1 MSAFDEDI
9 AADFILEAQEILDR
23 LGEQLVA
30 LEQSPQDNEQ
40 LNAVFRGFHTL
51 KGGAGFLG
59 VHAMVELCHAAEETL
74 GMARSG
80 KAVLQANHFDA
91 AQQSLDWLQ
100 AMLDA
105 VSGGTEPQHAPPELI
120 AMFDVDAAPAPAAVA
135 AAPVDAAA
143 AIAAAKSG
151 SDMIDE
157 DEFEALLDQLH
168 GGAAPGSKPVGA
180 AAAIAAAKSGSDMI
194 DEDEFEALLDQL
206 HGSAA
211 PGAKPVGAAAA
222 IAAAKSGSDMID
234 EDEFEALLDQL
245 HGGAAPGAKPV
256 GAAVAAAPKPA
267 IPKPAPVVPPRP
279 ASPPRPAAAPAAAA
293 KPAAAEAEQTVRV
306 DTKRLDAIVNLI
318 GELVLSRNR
327 LKTLRTRLKDEELD
341 RAVSTLDIA
350 TARLQSAVMRTRM
363 QPVGK
368 VFSRFPKVARDVAR
382 NLKKEVELELV
393 GAETELDRNLVEALA
408 DPLVHLVRNAIDHG
422 IEMPDLREAQGK
434 QRSGHV
440 RLSAQQEGDYV
451 SIEIQDDGA
460 GIDPEKLRAKARE
473 KGLIDPEAAARLS
486 SEECLHLVF
495 LPGFSTKQE
504 VTDISGRG
512 VGMDVVQSR
521 IRELSGQIQIQ
532 SELGRG
538 SRFLIRVPLTLAI
551 LPTLL
556 VQAGQDIYAL
566 PLARVMEVLHAPRT
580 SLGWF
585 DGRAVLDRRSHTLP
599 LLDLRQWLDVEPAP
613 STLMTI
619 VVLQVGEARFGLVVD
634 QVRGREEVV
643 IKPLP
648 KALRGLKGYAGA
660 TLIGDGRMALI
671 LDVDGLRNSQG

>member
-1 MSAFDEDI
+1 MSAVSDDI
-9 AADFILEAQEILDR
+9 TADFIIEAQEILDR
-23 LGEQLVA
+23 LGEQLVS
-30 LEQSPQDNEQ
+30 LEQAPQDTEQ
-40 LNAVFRGFHTL
+40 LNAVFRGYHTL

-59 VHAMVELCHAAEETL
+59 VTAMVELCHAAEEAL
-74 GMARSG
+74 GIARAG
-80 KAVLQANHFDA
+80 QAVLQAHHFDA
-91 AQQSLDWLQ
+91 AQQSLDYLQ
-100 AMLDA
+100 SMLDA
-105 VSGGTEPQHAPPELI
+105 VSSGTEPGYAPPDLI
-120 AMFDVDAAPAPAAVA
+120 AQFDMHGAGTAAPVAAAAPASA
-135 AAPVDAAA
+135 
-143 AIAAAKSG
+143 G
-151 SDMIDE
+151 SDLITD

-168 GGAAPGSKPVGA
+168 GGNAPTAVAP
-180 AAAIAAAKSGSDMI
+180 AKKADDGLIS
-194 DEDEFEALLDQL
+194 
-206 HGSAA
+206 
-211 PGAKPVGAAAA
+211 
-222 IAAAKSGSDMID
+222 

-245 HGGAAPGAKPV
+245 HGGAAPGATPA
-256 GAAVAAAPKPA
+256 AAVA
-267 IPKPAPVVPPRP
+267 PAPI
-279 ASPPRPAAAPAAAA
+279 AAPRPAAPPAAAAAA
-293 KPAAAEAEQTVRV
+293 KPAAKPLAEAEHTVRV

-327 LKTLRTRLKDEELD
+327 LKTLRAHLRDEELD

-382 NLKKEVELELV
+382 SLKKEVDLELI

-422 IEMPDLREAQGK
+422 VEMPDLREAQGK
-434 QRSGHV
+434 PRMGHV

-451 SIEIQDDGA
+451 SIEVQDDGA

-495 LPGFSTKQE
+495 LPGFSTKQQ

-556 VQAGQDIYAL
+556 VQAGEDVYAL

-599 LLDLRQWLDVEPAP
+599 LVDLRQWLDVTPAA
-613 STLMTI
+613 STLLTI
-619 VVLQVGEARFGLVVD
+619 VVLQAGEARFGLVVD

-648 KALRGLKGYAGA
+648 KALRGLRGYAGA

-671 LDVDGLRNSQG
+671 LDVDGLRSPHD

>member
-1 MSAFDEDI
+1 MSAVSDDI
-9 AADFILEAQEILDR
+9 TADFIIEAQEILDR
-23 LGEQLVA
+23 LGEQLVS
-30 LEQSPQDNEQ
+30 LEQAPQDTEQ
-40 LNAVFRGFHTL
+40 LNAVFRGYHTL

-59 VHAMVELCHAAEETL
+59 VTAMVELCHAAEEAL
-74 GMARSG
+74 GIARAG
-80 KAVLQANHFDA
+80 QAVLQAHHFDA
-91 AQQSLDWLQ
+91 AQQSLDYLQ
-100 AMLDA
+100 SMLDA
-105 VSGGTEPQHAPPELI
+105 VSSGTEPGYAPPDLI
-120 AMFDVDAAPAPAAVA
+120 AQFDMNGGTAAPVAAAAPAAA
-135 AAPVDAAA
+135 
-143 AIAAAKSG
+143 G
-151 SDMIDE
+151 SDLITD

-168 GGAAPGSKPVGA
+168 GGNAPTAV
-180 AAAIAAAKSGSDMI
+180 
-194 DEDEFEALLDQL
+194 
-206 HGSAA
+206 A
-211 PGAKPVGAAAA
+211 PARKADDGL
-222 IAAAKSGSDMID
+222 IS

-245 HGGAAPGAKPV
+245 HGGAAPGAKP
-256 GAAVAAAPKPA
+256 AATV
-267 IPKPAPVVPPRP
+267 
-279 ASPPRPAAAPAAAA
+279 AAAPAAAPRPAPVPAPAA
-293 KPAAAEAEQTVRV
+293 KPAPKPMAEAEHTVRV

-327 LKTLRTRLKDEELD
+327 LKTLRARLRDEELD

-382 NLKKEVELELV
+382 SLKKEVDLELV

-422 IEMPDLREAQGK
+422 VEMPDLREAQGK
-434 QRSGHV
+434 PRMGHV

-451 SIEIQDDGA
+451 SIEVQDDGA

-495 LPGFSTKQE
+495 LPGFSTKQQ

-556 VQAGQDIYAL
+556 VQAGEDVYAL

-599 LLDLRQWLDVEPAP
+599 LVDLRQWLDVTPAA
-613 STLMTI
+613 STLLTI
-619 VVLQVGEARFGLVVD
+619 VVLQAGEARFGLVVD

-648 KALRGLKGYAGA
+648 KALRGLRGYAGA

-671 LDVDGLRNSQG
+671 LDVDGIR

>member
-1 MSAFDEDI
+1 MSAVSDDI
-9 AADFILEAQEILDR
+9 TADFIIEAQEILDR
-23 LGEQLVA
+23 LGEQLVS
-30 LEQSPQDNEQ
+30 LEQAPQDTEQ
-40 LNAVFRGFHTL
+40 LNAVFRGYHTL

-59 VHAMVELCHAAEETL
+59 VTAMVELCHAAEEAL
-74 GMARSG
+74 GIARAG
-80 KAVLQANHFDA
+80 QAVLQAHHFDA
-91 AQQSLDWLQ
+91 AQQSLDYLQ
-100 AMLDA
+100 SMLDA
-105 VSGGTEPQHAPPELI
+105 VSSGTEPGYAPPDLI
-120 AMFDVDAAPAPAAVA
+120 AQFDMNGGTAAPVAAAAPAAA
-135 AAPVDAAA
+135 
-143 AIAAAKSG
+143 G
-151 SDMIDE
+151 SDLITD

-168 GGAAPGSKPVGA
+168 GGNAPTAV
-180 AAAIAAAKSGSDMI
+180 
-194 DEDEFEALLDQL
+194 
-206 HGSAA
+206 A
-211 PGAKPVGAAAA
+211 PARKADDGL
-222 IAAAKSGSDMID
+222 IS

-245 HGGAAPGAKPV
+245 HGGAAPGAKP
-256 GAAVAAAPKPA
+256 AATV
-267 IPKPAPVVPPRP
+267 
-279 ASPPRPAAAPAAAA
+279 AAAPAAAPRPATVPAPAA
-293 KPAAAEAEQTVRV
+293 KPAAKPMAEAEHTVRV

-327 LKTLRTRLKDEELD
+327 LKTLRARLRDEELD

-382 NLKKEVELELV
+382 SLKKEVDLELV

-422 IEMPDLREAQGK
+422 VEMPDLREAQGK
-434 QRSGHV
+434 PRMGHV

-451 SIEIQDDGA
+451 SIEVQDDGA

-495 LPGFSTKQE
+495 LPGFSTKQQ

-556 VQAGQDIYAL
+556 VQAGEDVYAL

-599 LLDLRQWLDVEPAP
+599 LVDLRQWLDVTPAA
-613 STLMTI
+613 STLLTI
-619 VVLQVGEARFGLVVD
+619 VVLQAGEARFGLVVD

-648 KALRGLKGYAGA
+648 KALRGLRGYAGA

-671 LDVDGLRNSQG
+671 LDVDGIR

>member
-1 MSAFDEDI
+1 MLTTCFRIWGCNTMSAVPDDI

-23 LGEQLVA
+23 LGEQLVS
-30 LEQSPQDNEQ
+30 LEQSPQDSDQ

-59 VHAMVELCHAAEETL
+59 IQAMVELCHAAEETL

-80 KAVLQANHFDA
+80 KATLQAHHFDA
-91 AQQSLDWLQ
+91 AQQSLDYLQ
-100 AMLDA
+100 SMLDS
-105 VSGGTEPQHAPPELI
+105 VSAGTEPGYAPPELI
-120 AMFDVDAAPAPAAVA
+120 AQFDVNGPATPAAAAVPATGELISEDEFEALLDTLHGGAAPAAVA
-135 AAPVDAAA
+135 RKADDGL
-143 AIAAAKSG
+143 IG
-151 SDMIDE
+151 E

-168 GGAAPGSKPVGA
+168 GGAV
-180 AAAIAAAKSGSDMI
+180 
-194 DEDEFEALLDQL
+194 
-206 HGSAA
+206 
-211 PGAKPVGAAAA
+211 PGAK
-222 IAAAKSGSDMID
+222 
-234 EDEFEALLDQL
+234 Q
-245 HGGAAPGAKPV
+245 
-256 GAAVAAAPKPA
+256 AVAAAP
-267 IPKPAPVVPPRP
+267 PPR
-279 ASPPRPAAAPAAAA
+279 APAAPPA
-293 KPAAAEAEQTVRV
+293 KPAANKPVAEAEHTVRV

-327 LKTLRTRLKDEELD
+327 LKTLRARLHDEELD

-422 IEMPDLREAQGK
+422 VETPDLREAQGK
-434 QRSGHV
+434 PRSGHV

-451 SIEIQDDGA
+451 SIEVQDDGA
-460 GIDPEKLRAKARE
+460 GIDPERLRQKARE
-473 KGLIDPEAAARLS
+473 KGLIDPEAAARLT

-538 SRFLIRVPLTLAI
+538 SRFMIRVPLTLAI

-556 VQAGQDIYAL
+556 VQAGEDVYAL
-566 PLARVMEVLHAPRT
+566 PLARVMEVLHAPNT

-585 DGRAVLDRRSHTLP
+585 DGRAVLDRKSHTLP
-599 LLDLRQWLDVEPAP
+599 LVDLRHWLAVAPAA
-613 STLMTI
+613 SSLLTI
-619 VVLQVGEARFGLVVD
+619 VVLQAGEARFGLVVD

-648 KALRGLKGYAGA
+648 KALRGLRGYAGA
-660 TLIGDGRMALI
+660 TLIGDGRMSLI
-671 LDVDGLRNSQG
+671 LDVDGLR

>member
-1 MSAFDEDI
+1 MSAVSDDI
-9 AADFILEAQEILDR
+9 TADFIIEAQEILDR
-23 LGEQLVA
+23 LGEQLVS
-30 LEQSPQDNEQ
+30 LEQAPQDSDQ
-40 LNAVFRGFHTL
+40 LNAVFRGYHTL

-59 VHAMVELCHAAEETL
+59 VTAMVELCHAAEEAL
-74 GMARSG
+74 GAARAG
-80 KAVLQANHFDA
+80 QAVLQAHHFDA
-91 AQQSLDWLQ
+91 AQQSLDYLQ
-100 AMLDA
+100 SMLDA
-105 VSGGTEPQHAPPELI
+105 VSSGTEPGYAPPDLI
-120 AMFDVDAAPAPAAVA
+120 AQFDVHGGAVAAPAAA
-135 AAPVDAAA
+135 AAPTAG
-143 AIAAAKSG
+143 G
-151 SDMIDE
+151 SDLITDDEFEALLDQLHGGNAPTAVAPAKKADDGLISE

-168 GGAAPGSKPVGA
+168 GGAAPGTKPA
-180 AAAIAAAKSGSDMI
+180 AVVAPAPIAA
-194 DEDEFEALLDQL
+194 
-206 HGSAA
+206 
-211 PGAKPVGAAAA
+211 
-222 IAAAKSGSDMID
+222 
-234 EDEFEALLDQL
+234 
-245 HGGAAPGAKPV
+245 
-256 GAAVAAAPKPA
+256 
-267 IPKPAPVVPPRP
+267 PRP
-279 ASPPRPAAAPAAAA
+279 VAAPAPAA
-293 KPAAAEAEQTVRV
+293 KPAAKPLAEAEHTVRV

-327 LKTLRTRLKDEELD
+327 LKTLRARLRDEELD

-382 NLKKEVELELV
+382 SLKKEVDLELI

-422 IEMPDLREAQGK
+422 VEMPDLREAQGK
-434 QRSGHV
+434 PRMGHV

-451 SIEIQDDGA
+451 SIEVQDDGA

-495 LPGFSTKQE
+495 LPGFSTKQQ

-556 VQAGQDIYAL
+556 VQAGEDVYAL

-599 LLDLRQWLDVEPAP
+599 LVDLRQWLDVTPAASP
-613 STLMTI
+613 LLTI
-619 VVLQVGEARFGLVVD
+619 VVLQAGEARFGLVVD
-634 QVRGREEVV
+634 QVRGREEAV

-648 KALRGLKGYAGA
+648 KALRGLRGYAGA

-671 LDVDGLRNSQG
+671 LDVDGLR

>member
-1 MSAFDEDI
+1 MLTTCFRIWGCNTMSAVPDDI

-23 LGEQLVA
+23 LGEQLVS
-30 LEQSPQDNEQ
+30 LEQSPQDSDQ

-59 VHAMVELCHAAEETL
+59 IQAMVELCHAAEETL

-80 KAVLQANHFDA
+80 KATLQAHHFDA
-91 AQQSLDWLQ
+91 AQQSLDYLQ
-100 AMLDA
+100 SMLDS
-105 VSGGTEPQHAPPELI
+105 VSAGEEPGYAPPELI
-120 AMFDVDAAPAPAAVA
+120 AQFDVNGPATPVAAVA
-135 AAPVDAAA
+135 APASGELITDDEFEALLDTLHGGAAPTAVAAA
-143 AIAAAKSG
+143 GKADDGLIG
-151 SDMIDE
+151 E

-168 GGAAPGSKPVGA
+168 GGAV
-180 AAAIAAAKSGSDMI
+180 
-194 DEDEFEALLDQL
+194 
-206 HGSAA
+206 
-211 PGAKPVGAAAA
+211 PGAKPV
-222 IAAAKSGSDMID
+222 
-234 EDEFEALLDQL
+234 
-245 HGGAAPGAKPV
+245 AAP
-256 GAAVAAAPKPA
+256 AP
-267 IPKPAPVVPPRP
+267 PPR
-279 ASPPRPAAAPAAAA
+279 AAAAPAA
-293 KPAAAEAEQTVRV
+293 KPAANKPVAEAEHTVRV

-327 LKTLRTRLKDEELD
+327 LKTLRARLHDEELD

-382 NLKKEVELELV
+382 NLKKEVELELI

-422 IEMPDLREAQGK
+422 VETPDLREAQGK
-434 QRSGHV
+434 PRSGHV

-451 SIEIQDDGA
+451 SIEVQDDGA
-460 GIDPEKLRAKARE
+460 GIDPERLRQKARE
-473 KGLIDPEAAARLS
+473 KGLIDPEAAARLT

-538 SRFLIRVPLTLAI
+538 SRFMIRVPLTLAI

-556 VQAGQDIYAL
+556 VQAGDDVYAL
-566 PLARVMEVLHAPRT
+566 PLARVMEVLHAPNT

-585 DGRAVLDRRSHTLP
+585 DGRAVLDRKSHTLP
-599 LLDLRQWLDVEPAP
+599 LVDLRHWLAVAPAA
-613 STLMTI
+613 SQLLTI
-619 VVLQVGEARFGLVVD
+619 VVLQAGEARFGLVVD

-648 KALRGLKGYAGA
+648 KALRGLRGYAGA
-660 TLIGDGRMALI
+660 TLIGDGRMSLI
-671 LDVDGLRNSQG
+671 LDVDGLR

>member
-1 MSAFDEDI
+1 MSAFADDI
-9 AADFILEAQEILDR
+9 AADFIIEAQEILDR
-23 LGEQLVA
+23 LGEQLVT
-30 LEQSPQDNEQ
+30 LEQAPEDADQ

-51 KGGAGFLG
+51 KGGAGFLSITP
-59 VHAMVELCHAAEETL
+59 MVELCHAAEETL

-80 KAVLQANHFDA
+80 KAQLLAHHFDA

-100 AMLDA
+100 SMLDA
-105 VSGGTEPQHAPPELI
+105 VSSGTEPGH
-120 AMFDVDAAPAPAAVA
+120 APAALIAQFDVGTAPVPAPVAAPVA
-135 AAPVDAAA
+135 AAGDL
-143 AIAAAKSG
+143 IT
-151 SDMIDE
+151 E
-157 DEFEALLDQLH
+157 DEFEALLDSLH
-168 GGAAPGSKPVGA
+168 GKSAPSAVAAKPVDDL
-180 AAAIAAAKSGSDMI
+180 IT
-194 DEDEFEALLDQL
+194 EDEFEALLDTL

-211 PGAKPVGAAAA
+211 PGT
-222 IAAAKSGSDMID
+222 S
-234 EDEFEALLDQL
+234 
-245 HGGAAPGAKPV
+245 AAP
-256 GAAVAAAPKPA
+256 AVAVAPAA
-267 IPKPAPVVPPRP
+267 PRP
-279 ASPPRPAAAPAAAA
+279 APAPAARPTAAA
-293 KPAAAEAEQTVRV
+293 KPAAAPAKASEPEHTVRV

-327 LKTLRTRLKDEELD
+327 LKTLRSRLKDEELD

-382 NLKKEVELELV
+382 SLQKEVDLELI
-393 GAETELDRNLVEALA
+393 GADTELDRNLVEALA

-422 IEMPDLREAQGK
+422 VEMPDLREAQGK
-434 QRSGHV
+434 PRMGRV

-451 SIEIQDDGA
+451 SIEVQDDGA
-460 GIDPEKLRAKARE
+460 GIDPERLRAKARE
-473 KGLIDPEAAARLS
+473 KGLIDPEAAARLT

-495 LPGFSTKQE
+495 LPGFSTKQQ

-556 VQAGQDIYAL
+556 VQAGEDVYAL
-566 PLARVMEVLHAPRT
+566 PLARVMEVLHAPAT

-585 DGRAVLDRRSHTLP
+585 DGRAVLDRKTHTLA
-599 LLDLRQWLDVEPAP
+599 LVDLRQWLGVTP
-613 STLMTI
+613 TLSPLLTI

-648 KALRGLKGYAGA
+648 RALRGLRGYAGA

-671 LDVDGLRNSQG
+671 LDVDGLRGGQD

>member
-1 MSAFDEDI
+1 MSAIADDI
-9 AADFILEAQEILDR
+9 AADFIIEAQEILDR
-23 LGEQLVA
+23 LGEQLVV
-30 LEQSPQDNEQ
+30 LEQAPQDGEQ
-40 LNAVFRGFHTL
+40 LNAVFRGYHTL

-59 VHAMVELCHAAEETL
+59 ITAMVELCHAAEEAL
-74 GMARSG
+74 GLARAG
-80 KAVLQANHFDA
+80 QAVLQAHHFDA
-91 AQQSLDWLQ
+91 GQQSLDYLQ

-105 VSGGTEPQHAPPELI
+105 VSAGEEPGHAPAALI
-120 AMFDVDAAPAPAAVA
+120 AQFDMGAAPAAPAA
-135 AAPVDAAA
+135 
-143 AIAAAKSG
+143 
-151 SDMIDE
+151 
-157 DEFEALLDQLH
+157 
-168 GGAAPGSKPVGA
+168 GA
-180 AAAIAAAKSGSDMI
+180 AASPLEGDAALITD
-194 DEDEFEALLDQL
+194 DEFEALLDQL
-206 HGSAA
+206 HGSGA
-211 PGAKPVGAAAA
+211 PTAVAPVDDGL
-222 IAAAKSGSDMID
+222 ITD
-234 EDEFEALLDQL
+234 DEFEALLDQL
-245 HGGAAPGAKPV
+245 HGNQP
-256 GAAVAAAPKPA
+256 VAAITTAPTV
-267 IPKPAPVVPPRP
+267 PVR
-279 ASPPRPAAAPAAAA
+279 AAPARPLPAAPAPAAPSPPPAPA
-293 KPAAAEAEQTVRV
+293 KPARPLAEAEHTVRV

-327 LKTLRTRLKDEELD
+327 LKTLRTRLRDEELD

-382 NLKKEVELELV
+382 SLQKEVDLELV

-422 IEMPDLREAQGK
+422 VEMPDLREAQGK
-434 QRSGHV
+434 PRMGHV

-451 SIEIQDDGA
+451 SIEVQDDGA

-486 SEECLHLVF
+486 TEECLHLVF
-495 LPGFSTKQE
+495 LPGFSTKQQ

-538 SRFLIRVPLTLAI
+538 SRFMIRVPLTLAI

-556 VQAGQDIYAL
+556 VQAGEDVYAL
-566 PLARVMEVLHAPRT
+566 PLARVLEVLHAPAT

-585 DGRAVLDRRSHTLP
+585 DGRAVLDRRSHTLA
-599 LLDLRQWLDVEPAP
+599 LVDLRQWLDVEPTQ
-613 STLMTI
+613 SSLLTI
-619 VVLQVGEARFGLVVD
+619 VVLQAGEARFGLVVD

-648 KALRGLKGYAGA
+648 KALRGLRGYAGA

-671 LDVDGLRNSQG
+671 LDVDGLRSPHD

>member
-1 MSAFDEDI
+1 MSQVADDI

-23 LGEQLVA
+23 LGEQLVT
-30 LEQSPQDNEQ
+30 LEQAPQDADQ

-51 KGGAGFLG
+51 KGGAGFL
-59 VHAMVELCHAAEETL
+59 AITPMVELCHAAEETL
-74 GMARSG
+74 GMARAG
-80 KAVLQANHFDA
+80 KAQLLAHHFDA

-105 VSGGTEPQHAPPELI
+105 VGAGAEPEHAPPALI
-120 AMFDVDAAPAPAAVA
+120 AQFDVGAAPVAAPIKVAPAA
-135 AAPVDAAA
+135 
-143 AIAAAKSG
+143 
-151 SDMIDE
+151 SDS
-157 DEFEALLDQLH
+157 AL
-168 GGAAPGSKPVGA
+168 
-180 AAAIAAAKSGSDMI
+180 I

-206 HGSAA
+206 HGSTA
-211 PGAKPVGAAAA
+211 PGSQPAQAGTGKADDAL
-222 IAAAKSGSDMID
+222 IS

-245 HGGAAPGAKPV
+245 HGQAAPGASTAVTAPAPV
-256 GAAVAAAPKPA
+256 IATPAPVRPAPTAAPKPA
-267 IPKPAPVVPPRP
+267 
-279 ASPPRPAAAPAAAA
+279 AA
-293 KPAAAEAEQTVRV
+293 KSGEPEHTVRV

-382 NLKKEVELELV
+382 SLSKEVDLELI
-393 GAETELDRNLVEALA
+393 GADTELDRNLVEALA

-422 IEMPDLREAQGK
+422 VEKPELREAQGK
-434 QRSGHV
+434 PRMGRV

-451 SIEIQDDGA
+451 SIEVQDDGA
-460 GIDPEKLRAKARE
+460 GIDPERLRAKARE

-495 LPGFSTKQE
+495 LPGFSTKQQ

-556 VQAGQDIYAL
+556 VQAGEDVYAL
-566 PLARVMEVLHAPRT
+566 PLARVMEVLHAPAT

-585 DGRAVLDRRSHTLP
+585 DGRAVLDRKTHTLA
-599 LLDLRQWLDVEPAP
+599 LVDLRQWLGVTPIP
-613 STLMTI
+613 TTLSTI

-648 KALRGLKGYAGA
+648 RALRGLRGYAGA

-671 LDVDGLRNSQG
+671 LDVDGLRGGPD

>member
-1 MSAFDEDI
+1 MSAVPDDI
-9 AADFILEAQEILDR
+9 AADFIVEAQEILDR
-23 LGEQLVA
+23 LGEQLVS
-30 LEQSPQDNEQ
+30 LEQAPDEADQ

-51 KGGAGFLG
+51 KGGAGFL
-59 VHAMVELCHAAEETL
+59 AIKPMVELCHAAEETL

-80 KAVLQANHFDA
+80 QAVLQAHHFDA
-91 AQQSLDWLQ
+91 AQQSLDYLQ

-105 VSGGTEPQHAPPELI
+105 MGSGDPVPHAPASLI
-120 AMFDVDAAPAPAAVA
+120 AQFDAKSGPPAVKSAPKAAALAAVPAGQAPAAA
-135 AAPVDAAA
+135 GAKAAPK
-143 AIAAAKSG
+143 AAAKSG
-151 SDMIDE
+151 
-157 DEFEALLDQLH
+157 
-168 GGAAPGSKPVGA
+168 G
-180 AAAIAAAKSGSDMI
+180 
-194 DEDEFEALLDQL
+194 
-206 HGSAA
+206 
-211 PGAKPVGAAAA
+211 
-222 IAAAKSGSDMID
+222 
-234 EDEFEALLDQL
+234 
-245 HGGAAPGAKPV
+245 
-256 GAAVAAAPKPA
+256 
-267 IPKPAPVVPPRP
+267 
-279 ASPPRPAAAPAAAA
+279 
-293 KPAAAEAEQTVRV
+293 AEAEQTVRV

-327 LKTLRTRLKDEELD
+327 LKTLRTRLRDEELD

-350 TARLQSAVMRTRM
+350 TARLQTAVMRTRM
-363 QPVGK
+363 QPVSK

-382 NLKKEVELELV
+382 TLSKEVELELI

-422 IEMPDLREAQGK
+422 IESPALREATGK
-434 QRSGHV
+434 PRSGHV

-460 GIDPEKLRAKARE
+460 GIDPERLREIARN
-473 KGLIDPEAAARLS
+473 KCLIDAEAAARLS
-486 SEECLHLVF
+486 TDECLHLIF
-495 LPGFSTKQE
+495 MPGFSTKAE

-538 SRFLIRVPLTLAI
+538 SRFMIRVPLTLAI

-556 VQAGQDIYAL
+556 VQAGEAVYAL
-566 PLARVMEVLHAPRT
+566 PLARVVEVLHAPQS

-599 LLDLRQWLDVEPAP
+599 LIDLRRWLGVPAEQP
-613 STLMTI
+613 PLLT
-619 VVLQVGEARFGLVVD
+619 VVLLQAGETRFGLVVD

-648 KALRGLKGYAGA
+648 RALRGLPGYAGA

-671 LDVDGLRNSQG
+671 LDVDGLRSSDH

>member
-1 MSAFDEDI
+1 MSAVSDDI
-9 AADFILEAQEILDR
+9 TADFIIEAQEILDR
-23 LGEQLVA
+23 LGEQLVS
-30 LEQSPQDNEQ
+30 LEQAPQDSDQ
-40 LNAVFRGFHTL
+40 LNAVFRGYHTL

-59 VHAMVELCHAAEETL
+59 VTAMVELCHAAEEAL
-74 GMARSG
+74 GAARAG
-80 KAVLQANHFDA
+80 QAVLQAHHFDA
-91 AQQSLDWLQ
+91 AQQSLDYLQ
-100 AMLDA
+100 SMLDA
-105 VSGGTEPQHAPPELI
+105 VSSGTEPGYAPPDLI
-120 AMFDVDAAPAPAAVA
+120 AQFDVHGGAVAAPAAA
-135 AAPVDAAA
+135 AAPAAG
-143 AIAAAKSG
+143 G
-151 SDMIDE
+151 SDLITD

-168 GGAAPGSKPVGA
+168 GGNAPT
-180 AAAIAAAKSGSDMI
+180 AIAPATKADDGLIS
-194 DEDEFEALLDQL
+194 
-206 HGSAA
+206 
-211 PGAKPVGAAAA
+211 
-222 IAAAKSGSDMID
+222 

-245 HGGAAPGAKPV
+245 HGGAAPGAKP
-256 GAAVAAAPKPA
+256 AAVLAPAPAPAPRPVAA
-267 IPKPAPVVPPRP
+267 PAPV
-279 ASPPRPAAAPAAAA
+279 A
-293 KPAAAEAEQTVRV
+293 KPAAKPLAEAEHTVRV

-327 LKTLRTRLKDEELD
+327 LKTLRARLRDEELD

-382 NLKKEVELELV
+382 SLKKEVDLELI

-422 IEMPDLREAQGK
+422 VEMPDLREAQGK
-434 QRSGHV
+434 PRMGHV

-451 SIEIQDDGA
+451 SIEVQDDGA

-495 LPGFSTKQE
+495 LPGFSTKQQ

-556 VQAGQDIYAL
+556 VQAGEDVYAL

-599 LLDLRQWLDVEPAP
+599 LVDLRQWLDVTPAA
-613 STLMTI
+613 STLLTI
-619 VVLQVGEARFGLVVD
+619 VVLQAGEARFGLVVD

-648 KALRGLKGYAGA
+648 KALRGLRGYAGA

-671 LDVDGLRNSQG
+671 LDVDGLR

>member
-1 MSAFDEDI
+1 MSAVPDDI

-23 LGEQLVA
+23 LGEQLVS
-30 LEQSPQDNEQ
+30 LEQSPQDTDQ

-59 VHAMVELCHAAEETL
+59 IQAMVELCHAAEETL

-80 KAVLQANHFDA
+80 QATLQAHHFDA
-91 AQQSLDWLQ
+91 GQQSLDYLQ
-100 AMLDA
+100 SMLDS
-105 VSGGTEPQHAPPELI
+105 VSAGTEPGYAPPELI
-120 AMFDVDAAPAPAAVA
+120 AQFDVNGPATPAPVAAPAATGEL
-135 AAPVDAAA
+135 
-143 AIAAAKSG
+143 IT
-151 SDMIDE
+151 E

-168 GGAAPGSKPVGA
+168 GGAAPTAVAKA
-180 AAAIAAAKSGSDMI
+180 ADGLIG
-194 DEDEFEALLDQL
+194 
-206 HGSAA
+206 
-211 PGAKPVGAAAA
+211 
-222 IAAAKSGSDMID
+222 

-245 HGGAAPGAKPV
+245 HGGAAPGAQPV
-256 GAAVAAAPKPA
+256 AAVAA
-267 IPKPAPVVPPRP
+267 PAPRAP
-279 ASPPRPAAAPAAAA
+279 AAPAPAAA
-293 KPAAAEAEQTVRV
+293 KPAANKPVAEAEHTVRV

-327 LKTLRTRLKDEELD
+327 LKTLRARLHDEELD

-382 NLKKEVELELV
+382 SLKKEVDLELV

-422 IEMPDLREAQGK
+422 VEMPDLREAQGK
-434 QRSGHV
+434 PRGGHV

-451 SIEIQDDGA
+451 SIEVQDDGA
-460 GIDPEKLRAKARE
+460 GIDPERLRAKARE
-473 KGLIDPEAAARLS
+473 KGLIDPEAAARLT

-495 LPGFSTKQE
+495 LPGFSTKQQ

-538 SRFLIRVPLTLAI
+538 SRFMIRVPLTLAI

-556 VQAGQDIYAL
+556 VQAGEDVYAL
-566 PLARVMEVLHAPRT
+566 PLARVMEVLHAPNT

-585 DGRAVLDRRSHTLP
+585 DGRAVLDRKSHTLP
-599 LLDLRQWLDVEPAP
+599 LVDLRHWLEVDPVP
-613 STLMTI
+613 SPLLTI
-619 VVLQVGEARFGLVVD
+619 VVLQAGEARFGLVVD

-648 KALRGLKGYAGA
+648 KALRGLRGYAGA
-660 TLIGDGRMALI
+660 TLIGDGRMSLI
-671 LDVDGLRNSQG
+671 LDVDGLR

>member
-23 LGEQLVA
+23 LGEQLVT
-30 LEQSPQDNEQ
+30 LEQAAQDSDQ

-59 VHAMVELCHAAEETL
+59 INAMVELCHAAEETL

-80 KAVLQANHFDA
+80 KAVLQAHHFDA

-105 VSGGTEPQHAPPELI
+105 VSAGTEPEHAPPALI
-120 AMFDVDAAPAPAAVA
+120 ALFDVDAAPAPVAVAVA
-135 AAPVDAAA
+135 APAAA
-143 AIAAAKSG
+143 G
-151 SDMIDE
+151 DMIDE

-168 GGAAPGSKPVGA
+168 GGSAPGAKPAAAPK
-180 AAAIAAAKSGSDMI
+180 AKSGDDLIS
-194 DEDEFEALLDQL
+194 EDEFEALLDEL
-206 HGSAA
+206 HGGAV
-211 PGAKPVGAAAA
+211 PGAKPAAAP
-222 IAAAKSGSDMID
+222 AAQKAKAGDELID

-245 HGGAAPGAKPV
+245 HGGAAPGAKPL
-256 GAAVAAAPKPA
+256 AAAPAAPAPPPAPRAPAAAPKPA
-267 IPKPAPVVPPRP
+267 
-279 ASPPRPAAAPAAAA
+279 AAAA
-293 KPAAAEAEQTVRV
+293 KPAAEPEHTVRV

-327 LKTLRTRLKDEELD
+327 LKTLRIRLKDEELD

-382 NLKKEVELELV
+382 NLKKEVELDLV

-434 QRSGHV
+434 PRSGRV

-451 SIEIQDDGA
+451 SIEVQDDGA
-460 GIDPEKLRAKARE
+460 GIDPERLRAKARE
-473 KGLIDPEAAARLS
+473 KGLLDPEAAARLS

-521 IRELSGQIQIQ
+521 IRELSGTIQIQ

-566 PLARVMEVLHAPRT
+566 PLARVMEVLHAPPS

-585 DGRAVLDRRSHTLP
+585 DGRAVLDRKSHTLA
-599 LLDLRQWLDVEPAP
+599 LVDLRQWLDVEPAP
-613 STLMTI
+613 STLLTI

-648 KALRGLKGYAGA
+648 KALRGLRGYAGA

-671 LDVDGLRNSQG
+671 LDVDGLRGQD

>member
-1 MSAFDEDI
+1 MSAVSDDI
-9 AADFILEAQEILDR
+9 TADFIIEAQEILDR
-23 LGEQLVA
+23 LGEQLVS
-30 LEQSPQDNEQ
+30 LEQAPQDSEQ
-40 LNAVFRGFHTL
+40 LNAVFRGYHTL

-59 VHAMVELCHAAEETL
+59 VTAMVELCHAAEEAL
-74 GMARSG
+74 GAARAG
-80 KAVLQANHFDA
+80 QAVLQPHHFDA
-91 AQQSLDWLQ
+91 AQQSLDYLQ
-100 AMLDA
+100 SMLDA
-105 VSGGTEPQHAPPELI
+105 VSSGTEPGYAPPDLI
-120 AMFDVDAAPAPAAVA
+120 AQFDVHGGGTAAPVAAAAPAAA
-135 AAPVDAAA
+135 
-143 AIAAAKSG
+143 G
-151 SDMIDE
+151 SDLITD

-168 GGAAPGSKPVGA
+168 GGKAPTAV
-180 AAAIAAAKSGSDMI
+180 
-194 DEDEFEALLDQL
+194 
-206 HGSAA
+206 A
-211 PGAKPVGAAAA
+211 PATKADDGL
-222 IAAAKSGSDMID
+222 IS

-245 HGGAAPGAKPV
+245 HGGAAPGARP
-256 GAAVAAAPKPA
+256 VAAAP
-267 IPKPAPVVPPRP
+267 PPP
-279 ASPPRPAAAPAAAA
+279 APAARPHAPAPAA
-293 KPAAAEAEQTVRV
+293 KPATKPLAEAEHTVRV

-327 LKTLRTRLKDEELD
+327 LKTLRARLRDEELD

-368 VFSRFPKVARDVAR
+368 VFARFPKVARDVAR
-382 NLKKEVELELV
+382 SLKKEVDLELI

-422 IEMPDLREAQGK
+422 VEMPDLREAQGK
-434 QRSGHV
+434 PRMGHV

-451 SIEIQDDGA
+451 SIEVQDDGA

-495 LPGFSTKQE
+495 LPGFSTKQQ

-556 VQAGQDIYAL
+556 VQAGEDVYAL

-599 LLDLRQWLDVEPAP
+599 LVDLRQWLDVTPAT
-613 STLMTI
+613 STLLTI
-619 VVLQVGEARFGLVVD
+619 VVLQAGEARFGLVVD

-648 KALRGLKGYAGA
+648 KALRGLRGYAGA

-671 LDVDGLRNSQG
+671 LDVDGLR

>member
-1 MSAFDEDI
+1 MSAVPDDI

-23 LGEQLVA
+23 LGEQLVS
-30 LEQSPQDNEQ
+30 LEQSPQDSDQ

-59 VHAMVELCHAAEETL
+59 IQAMVELCHAAEETL

-80 KAVLQANHFDA
+80 QAVLQAHHFDA
-91 AQQSLDWLQ
+91 GQQSLDYLQ
-100 AMLDA
+100 SMLDSVA
-105 VSGGTEPQHAPPELI
+105 AGTEPGYAPPELI
-120 AMFDVDAAPAPAAVA
+120 AQFDVNGPATPAPVA
-135 AAPVDAAA
+135 AAAAS
-143 AIAAAKSG
+143 SG
-151 SDMIDE
+151 ELITD
-157 DEFEALLDQLH
+157 DEFEALLDTLH
-168 GGAAPGSKPVGA
+168 GGAAPTAVTKKKDDGLIG
-180 AAAIAAAKSGSDMI
+180 
-194 DEDEFEALLDQL
+194 
-206 HGSAA
+206 
-211 PGAKPVGAAAA
+211 
-222 IAAAKSGSDMID
+222 

-245 HGGAAPGAKPV
+245 HGGAAPGAE
-256 GAAVAAAPKPA
+256 AVAAPA
-267 IPKPAPVVPPRP
+267 PAPV
-279 ASPPRPAAAPAAAA
+279 AAPRPAAAPAPA
-293 KPAAAEAEQTVRV
+293 KPTANKPVAEAEHTVRV

-327 LKTLRTRLKDEELD
+327 LKTLRARLHDEELD

-382 NLKKEVELELV
+382 NLKKEVELELI

-434 QRSGHV
+434 TRNGNV

-451 SIEIQDDGA
+451 SIEVQDDGA
-460 GIDPEKLRAKARE
+460 GIDPERLRAKARE
-473 KGLIDPEAAARLS
+473 KGLIDPEAAARLT

-538 SRFLIRVPLTLAI
+538 SRFMIRVPLTLAI

-556 VQAGQDIYAL
+556 VQAGEDVYAL
-566 PLARVMEVLHAPRT
+566 PLARVMEVLHAPNT

-585 DGRAVLDRRSHTLP
+585 DGRAVLDRRTHTLP
-599 LLDLRQWLDVEPAP
+599 LVDLRHWLDVDPAP
-613 STLMTI
+613 SPLLTI
-619 VVLQVGEARFGLVVD
+619 VVLQAGEARFGLVVD

-648 KALRGLKGYAGA
+648 KALRGLRGYAGA
-660 TLIGDGRMALI
+660 TLIGDGRMSLI
-671 LDVDGLRNSQG
+671 LDVDGLRTPHD

>member
-1 MSAFDEDI
+1 MSAVSDDI
-9 AADFILEAQEILDR
+9 TADFIIEAQEILDR
-23 LGEQLVA
+23 LGEQLVS
-30 LEQSPQDNEQ
+30 LEQAPQDTEQ
-40 LNAVFRGFHTL
+40 LNAVFRGYHTL

-59 VHAMVELCHAAEETL
+59 VTAMVELCHAAEEAL
-74 GMARSG
+74 GAARAG
-80 KAVLQANHFDA
+80 QAVLQAHHFDA
-91 AQQSLDWLQ
+91 AQQSLDYLQ
-100 AMLDA
+100 SMLDA
-105 VSGGTEPQHAPPELI
+105 VSSGTEPGYAPPELI
-120 AMFDVDAAPAPAAVA
+120 AQFDVHGGAATPSVAAAPAAAGSDLITDDEFEALLDQLHGGNAPTAVA
-135 AAPVDAAA
+135 AAKKADDGL
-143 AIAAAKSG
+143 IS
-151 SDMIDE
+151 E

-168 GGAAPGSKPVGA
+168 GGAAPGTQPV
-180 AAAIAAAKSGSDMI
+180 
-194 DEDEFEALLDQL
+194 
-206 HGSAA
+206 
-211 PGAKPVGAAAA
+211 
-222 IAAAKSGSDMID
+222 
-234 EDEFEALLDQL
+234 
-245 HGGAAPGAKPV
+245 
-256 GAAVAAAPKPA
+256 AAVPAAQP
-267 IPKPAPVVPPRP
+267 PAPRPP
-279 ASPPRPAAAPAAAA
+279 APAPAA
-293 KPAAAEAEQTVRV
+293 KPAAKPLAEAEHTVRV

-327 LKTLRTRLKDEELD
+327 LKTLRARLRDEELD

-382 NLKKEVELELV
+382 SLKKEVDLELI

-422 IEMPDLREAQGK
+422 VEMPELREAQGK
-434 QRSGHV
+434 PRMGHV

-451 SIEIQDDGA
+451 SIEVQDDGA

-495 LPGFSTKQE
+495 LPGFSTKQQ

-556 VQAGQDIYAL
+556 VQAGEDVYAL

-599 LLDLRQWLDVEPAP
+599 LVDLRQWLDVTPAASP
-613 STLMTI
+613 LLTI
-619 VVLQVGEARFGLVVD
+619 VVLQAGEARFGLVVD

-648 KALRGLKGYAGA
+648 KALRGLAGYAGA

-671 LDVDGLRNSQG
+671 LDVDGLR

>member
-1 MSAFDEDI
+1 MSAVPEDI

-23 LGEQLVA
+23 LGEQLVS
-30 LEQSPQDNEQ
+30 LEQAPQDGDQ

-59 VHAMVELCHAAEETL
+59 IQAMVELCHAAEETL

-80 KAVLQANHFDA
+80 QATLQAHHFDA
-91 AQQSLDWLQ
+91 AQQSLDYLQ
-100 AMLDA
+100 SMLDS
-105 VSGGTEPQHAPPELI
+105 VSAGTEPGYAPPELI
-120 AMFDVDAAPAPAAVA
+120 AQFDVNGPATPAAATSA
-135 AAPVDAAA
+135 AAGAS
-143 AIAAAKSG
+143 SG
-151 SDMIDE
+151 ELITD

-168 GGAAPGSKPVGA
+168 GGAAPTVVAVKKDDG
-180 AAAIAAAKSGSDMI
+180 MI
-194 DEDEFEALLDQL
+194 SEDEFE
-206 HGSAA
+206 S
-211 PGAKPVGAAAA
+211 
-222 IAAAKSGSDMID
+222 
-234 EDEFEALLDQL
+234 LLDQL
-245 HGGAAPGAKPV
+245 HGGAAPGAK
-256 GAAVAAAPKPA
+256 AVAVASA
-267 IPKPAPVVPPRP
+267 PAPAPR
-279 ASPPRPAAAPAAAA
+279 AVAAPAASAA
-293 KPAAAEAEQTVRV
+293 SKPAPNKPVAEAEHTVRV

-327 LKTLRTRLKDEELD
+327 LKTLRARLHDEELD

-382 NLKKEVELELV
+382 SLKKEVELELI

-422 IEMPDLREAQGK
+422 VEMPELREAQGK
-434 QRSGHV
+434 PRSGHV

-451 SIEIQDDGA
+451 SIEVQDDGA
-460 GIDPEKLRAKARE
+460 GIDPERLRQKARE

-495 LPGFSTKQE
+495 LPGFSTKQQ

-538 SRFLIRVPLTLAI
+538 SRFMIRVPLTLAI

-556 VQAGQDIYAL
+556 VQAGEDVYAL
-566 PLARVMEVLHAPRT
+566 PLARVMEVLHAPNT

-585 DGRAVLDRRSHTLP
+585 DGRAVLDRKSHTLA
-599 LLDLRQWLDVEPAP
+599 LVDLRHWLDVEPMP
-613 STLMTI
+613 SSLLTI
-619 VVLQVGEARFGLVVD
+619 VVLQAGEARFGLVVD

-648 KALRGLKGYAGA
+648 KALRGLRGYAGA

-671 LDVDGLRNSQG
+671 LDVDGLRTHHD

>member
-1 MSAFDEDI
+1 MSAVSDDI
-9 AADFILEAQEILDR
+9 TADFIIEAQEILDR
-23 LGEQLVA
+23 LGEQLVS
-30 LEQSPQDNEQ
+30 LEQAPQDTEQ
-40 LNAVFRGFHTL
+40 LNAVFRGYHTL

-59 VHAMVELCHAAEETL
+59 VTAMVELCHAAEEAL
-74 GMARSG
+74 GIARAG
-80 KAVLQANHFDA
+80 QAVLQAHHFDA
-91 AQQSLDWLQ
+91 AQQSLDYLQ

-105 VSGGTEPQHAPPELI
+105 VSSGTEPGYAPPELI
-120 AMFDVDAAPAPAAVA
+120 AQFDMHGGATAPAAPTAVA
-135 AAPVDAAA
+135 AAG
-143 AIAAAKSG
+143 SG
-151 SDMIDE
+151 DLITD

-168 GGAAPGSKPVGA
+168 GGNAPTAVAP
-180 AAAIAAAKSGSDMI
+180 AKKADDGLIS
-194 DEDEFEALLDQL
+194 
-206 HGSAA
+206 
-211 PGAKPVGAAAA
+211 
-222 IAAAKSGSDMID
+222 

-245 HGGAAPGAKPV
+245 HGGAAPGAKPI
-256 GAAVAAAPKPA
+256 AAVAPAPIAAP
-267 IPKPAPVVPPRP
+267 RP
-279 ASPPRPAAAPAAAA
+279 LAAPAAAA
-293 KPAAAEAEQTVRV
+293 TAAATKPAAKPLAEAEHTVRV

-327 LKTLRTRLKDEELD
+327 LKTLRARLRDEELD

-382 NLKKEVELELV
+382 SLKKEVDLELI

-422 IEMPDLREAQGK
+422 VEMPDLREAQGK
-434 QRSGHV
+434 PRMGHV

-451 SIEIQDDGA
+451 SIEVQDDGA

-495 LPGFSTKQE
+495 LPGFSTKQQ

-556 VQAGQDIYAL
+556 VQAGEDVYAL

-599 LLDLRQWLDVEPAP
+599 LVDLRQWLDVTPAA
-613 STLMTI
+613 STLLTI
-619 VVLQVGEARFGLVVD
+619 VVLQAGEARFGLVVD

-648 KALRGLKGYAGA
+648 KALRGLRGYAGA

-671 LDVDGLRNSQG
+671 LDVDGLRSPHD

>member
-1 MSAFDEDI
+1 MSAVSDDI
-9 AADFILEAQEILDR
+9 TADFIIEAQEILDR
-23 LGEQLVA
+23 LGEQLVS
-30 LEQSPQDNEQ
+30 LEQAPQDSDQ
-40 LNAVFRGFHTL
+40 LNAVFRGYHTL

-59 VHAMVELCHAAEETL
+59 VTAMVELCHAAEEAL
-74 GMARSG
+74 GAARAG
-80 KAVLQANHFDA
+80 QAVLQAHHFDA
-91 AQQSLDWLQ
+91 AQQSLDYLQ
-100 AMLDA
+100 SMLDA
-105 VSGGTEPQHAPPELI
+105 VSSGTEPGYAPPELI
-120 AMFDVDAAPAPAAVA
+120 AQFDVHGGAAAPAAAA
-135 AAPVDAAA
+135 AAPAAG
-143 AIAAAKSG
+143 G
-151 SDMIDE
+151 SDLITDDEFEALLDQLHGGNAPTAVAPAKKADDGLISE

-168 GGAAPGSKPVGA
+168 GGAAPGTKPA
-180 AAAIAAAKSGSDMI
+180 AVVAPAPIAA
-194 DEDEFEALLDQL
+194 
-206 HGSAA
+206 
-211 PGAKPVGAAAA
+211 PRP
-222 IAAAKSGSDMID
+222 
-234 EDEFEALLDQL
+234 
-245 HGGAAPGAKPV
+245 
-256 GAAVAAAPKPA
+256 VAA
-267 IPKPAPVVPPRP
+267 PAPV
-279 ASPPRPAAAPAAAA
+279 A
-293 KPAAAEAEQTVRV
+293 KPAAKPLAEAEHTVRV

-327 LKTLRTRLKDEELD
+327 LKTLRARLRDEELD

-382 NLKKEVELELV
+382 SLKKEVDLELI

-422 IEMPDLREAQGK
+422 VEMPDLREAQGK
-434 QRSGHV
+434 PRMGHV

-451 SIEIQDDGA
+451 SIEVQDDGA

-495 LPGFSTKQE
+495 LPGFSTKQQ

-556 VQAGQDIYAL
+556 VQAGEDVYAL

-599 LLDLRQWLDVEPAP
+599 LVDLRQWLDVTPAASP
-613 STLMTI
+613 LLTI
-619 VVLQVGEARFGLVVD
+619 VVLQAGEARFGLVVD

-648 KALRGLKGYAGA
+648 KALRGLRGYAGA

-671 LDVDGLRNSQG
+671 LDVDGLR

>member
-1 MSAFDEDI
+1 MSAVPDDI

-23 LGEQLVA
+23 LGEQLVS
-30 LEQSPQDNEQ
+30 LEQSPQDSDQ

-59 VHAMVELCHAAEETL
+59 IQAMVELCHAAEETL

-80 KAVLQANHFDA
+80 QAVLQAHHFDA
-91 AQQSLDWLQ
+91 AQQSLDYLQ
-100 AMLDA
+100 SMLDSVA
-105 VSGGTEPQHAPPELI
+105 AGTEPGYAPPALI
-120 AMFDVDAAPAPAAVA
+120 AQFDVNGPAVPAAVA
-135 AAPVDAAA
+135 AATPANPDL
-143 AIAAAKSG
+143 IT
-151 SDMIDE
+151 D
-157 DEFEALLDQLH
+157 DEFEALLDTLH
-168 GGAAPGSKPVGA
+168 GGAAPTAVTPTKKADDGLIG
-180 AAAIAAAKSGSDMI
+180 
-194 DEDEFEALLDQL
+194 
-206 HGSAA
+206 
-211 PGAKPVGAAAA
+211 
-222 IAAAKSGSDMID
+222 

-245 HGGAAPGAKPV
+245 HGGAAPGALQ
-256 GAAVAAAPKPA
+256 
-267 IPKPAPVVPPRP
+267 
-279 ASPPRPAAAPAAAA
+279 AAAPAPAPRPAPAPAAA
-293 KPAAAEAEQTVRV
+293 KPAANKPVAEAEHTVRV

-327 LKTLRTRLKDEELD
+327 LKTLRARLHDEELD

-434 QRSGHV
+434 TRSGNV

-451 SIEIQDDGA
+451 SIEVQDDGA
-460 GIDPEKLRAKARE
+460 GIDPERLRAKARE
-473 KGLIDPEAAARLS
+473 KGLIDTEAAARLS

-556 VQAGQDIYAL
+556 VQAGEDIYAL
-566 PLARVMEVLHAPRT
+566 PLARVMEVLHAPNT

-599 LLDLRQWLDVEPAP
+599 LVDLRHWLDVEPAA
-613 STLMTI
+613 SSLLTI
-619 VVLQVGEARFGLVVD
+619 VVLQAGEARFGLVVD

-648 KALRGLKGYAGA
+648 KALRGLRGYAGA
-660 TLIGDGRMALI
+660 TLIGDGRMSLI
-671 LDVDGLRNSQG
+671 LDVDGLR

>member
-1 MSAFDEDI
+1 MSAVSDDI
-9 AADFILEAQEILDR
+9 TADFIIEAQEILDR
-23 LGEQLVA
+23 LGEQLVS
-30 LEQSPQDNEQ
+30 LEQAPQDSDQ
-40 LNAVFRGFHTL
+40 LNAVFRGYHTL

-59 VHAMVELCHAAEETL
+59 VTAMVELCHAAEEAL
-74 GMARSG
+74 GAARAG
-80 KAVLQANHFDA
+80 QAVLQAHHFDA
-91 AQQSLDWLQ
+91 AQQSLDYLQ
-100 AMLDA
+100 SMLDA
-105 VSGGTEPQHAPPELI
+105 VSSGTEPGYAPPDLI
-120 AMFDVDAAPAPAAVA
+120 AQFDVHGGAVAAPAAA
-135 AAPVDAAA
+135 AAPAAG
-143 AIAAAKSG
+143 G
-151 SDMIDE
+151 SDLITD

-168 GGAAPGSKPVGA
+168 GGNAPTAVAP
-180 AAAIAAAKSGSDMI
+180 AKQADDGLIS
-194 DEDEFEALLDQL
+194 
-206 HGSAA
+206 
-211 PGAKPVGAAAA
+211 
-222 IAAAKSGSDMID
+222 

-245 HGGAAPGAKPV
+245 HGGAAPGAKPA
-256 GAAVAAAPKPA
+256 AAVAPTPVAA
-267 IPKPAPVVPPRP
+267 
-279 ASPPRPAAAPAAAA
+279 PRPAAAPAPAA
-293 KPAAAEAEQTVRV
+293 KPAAKPLAEAEHTVRV

-327 LKTLRTRLKDEELD
+327 LKTLRARLRDEELD

-382 NLKKEVELELV
+382 SLKKEVDLELI

-422 IEMPDLREAQGK
+422 VEMPDLREAQGK
-434 QRSGHV
+434 PRMGHV

-451 SIEIQDDGA
+451 SIEVQDDGA

-495 LPGFSTKQE
+495 LPGFSTKQQ

-538 SRFLIRVPLTLAI
+538 SRFMIRVPLTLAI

-556 VQAGQDIYAL
+556 VQAGEDVYAL

-599 LLDLRQWLDVEPAP
+599 LVDLRQWLDVTPAA
-613 STLMTI
+613 STLLTI
-619 VVLQVGEARFGLVVD
+619 VVLQAGEARFGLVVD

-648 KALRGLKGYAGA
+648 KALRGLRGYAGA

-671 LDVDGLRNSQG
+671 LDVDGLRTPHD

>member
-1 MSAFDEDI
+1 MLTTCFRIWGCNTMSAVPDDI

-23 LGEQLVA
+23 LGEQLVS
-30 LEQSPQDNEQ
+30 LEQSPQDSDQ

-59 VHAMVELCHAAEETL
+59 IQAMVELCHAAEETL

-80 KAVLQANHFDA
+80 KATLQAHHFDA
-91 AQQSLDWLQ
+91 AQQSLDYLQ
-100 AMLDA
+100 SMLDS
-105 VSGGTEPQHAPPELI
+105 VSAGTEPGYAPPELI
-120 AMFDVDAAPAPAAVA
+120 AQFDVNGPATPAAAAAPTTGELISEDEFEALLDTLHGGAAPAAVA
-135 AAPVDAAA
+135 RKADDGL
-143 AIAAAKSG
+143 IG
-151 SDMIDE
+151 E

-168 GGAAPGSKPVGA
+168 GGAV
-180 AAAIAAAKSGSDMI
+180 
-194 DEDEFEALLDQL
+194 
-206 HGSAA
+206 
-211 PGAKPVGAAAA
+211 PGAKP
-222 IAAAKSGSDMID
+222 
-234 EDEFEALLDQL
+234 
-245 HGGAAPGAKPV
+245 
-256 GAAVAAAPKPA
+256 AVAAAP
-267 IPKPAPVVPPRP
+267 PPR
-279 ASPPRPAAAPAAAA
+279 APAAPPA
-293 KPAAAEAEQTVRV
+293 KPAANKPVAEAEHTVRV

-327 LKTLRTRLKDEELD
+327 LKTLRARLHDEELD

-422 IEMPDLREAQGK
+422 VETPDLREAQGK
-434 QRSGHV
+434 PRSGHV

-451 SIEIQDDGA
+451 SIEVQDDGA
-460 GIDPEKLRAKARE
+460 GIDPERLRQKARE
-473 KGLIDPEAAARLS
+473 KGLIDPEAAARLT

-538 SRFLIRVPLTLAI
+538 SRFMIRVPLTLAI

-556 VQAGQDIYAL
+556 VQAGEDVYAL
-566 PLARVMEVLHAPRT
+566 PLARVMEVLHAPNT

-585 DGRAVLDRRSHTLP
+585 DGRAVLDRKSHTLP
-599 LLDLRQWLDVEPAP
+599 LVDLRHWLAVAPAA
-613 STLMTI
+613 SSLLTI
-619 VVLQVGEARFGLVVD
+619 VVLQAGEARFGLVVD

-648 KALRGLKGYAGA
+648 KALRGLRGYAGA
-660 TLIGDGRMALI
+660 TLIGDGRMSLI
-671 LDVDGLRNSQG
+671 LDVDGLR

>member
-1 MSAFDEDI
+1 MSAVSDDI
-9 AADFILEAQEILDR
+9 TADFIIEAQEILDR
-23 LGEQLVA
+23 LGEQLVS
-30 LEQSPQDNEQ
+30 LEQAPQDSDQ
-40 LNAVFRGFHTL
+40 LNAVFRGYHTL

-59 VHAMVELCHAAEETL
+59 VTAMVELCHAAEEAL
-74 GMARSG
+74 GAARAG
-80 KAVLQANHFDA
+80 QAVLQAHHFDA
-91 AQQSLDWLQ
+91 AQQSLDYLQ
-100 AMLDA
+100 SMLDA
-105 VSGGTEPQHAPPELI
+105 VSSGTEPGYAPPDLI
-120 AMFDVDAAPAPAAVA
+120 AQFDVHGGAVAAPAAA
-135 AAPVDAAA
+135 AAPAAG
-143 AIAAAKSG
+143 G
-151 SDMIDE
+151 SDLITDDEFEALLDQLHGGNAPTAVAPAKKADDGLISE

-168 GGAAPGSKPVGA
+168 GGAAPGTKPA
-180 AAAIAAAKSGSDMI
+180 AAM
-194 DEDEFEALLDQL
+194 
-206 HGSAA
+206 A
-211 PGAKPVGAAAA
+211 PA
-222 IAAAKSGSDMID
+222 
-234 EDEFEALLDQL
+234 
-245 HGGAAPGAKPV
+245 
-256 GAAVAAAPKPA
+256 
-267 IPKPAPVVPPRP
+267 
-279 ASPPRPAAAPAAAA
+279 PAAAPRPVAAPAPLA
-293 KPAAAEAEQTVRV
+293 KPAAKPLAEAEHTVRV

-327 LKTLRTRLKDEELD
+327 LKTLRARLRDEELD

-382 NLKKEVELELV
+382 SLKKEVDLELI

-422 IEMPDLREAQGK
+422 VEMPDLREAQGK
-434 QRSGHV
+434 PRMGHV

-451 SIEIQDDGA
+451 SIEVQDDGA

-495 LPGFSTKQE
+495 LPGFSTKQQ

-556 VQAGQDIYAL
+556 VQAGEDVYAL

-599 LLDLRQWLDVEPAP
+599 LVDLRQWLDVTPAASP
-613 STLMTI
+613 LLTI
-619 VVLQVGEARFGLVVD
+619 VVLQAGEARFGLVVD

-648 KALRGLKGYAGA
+648 KALRGLRGLRGYAGA

-671 LDVDGLRNSQG
+671 LDVDGLR